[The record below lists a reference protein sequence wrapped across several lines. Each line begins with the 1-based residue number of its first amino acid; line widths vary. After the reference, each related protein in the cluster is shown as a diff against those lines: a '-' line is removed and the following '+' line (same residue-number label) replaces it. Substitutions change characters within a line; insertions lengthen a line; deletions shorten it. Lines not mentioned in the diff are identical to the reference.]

1 MATSTPASGRDRAL
15 VICPQPTLQP
25 SLCKILE
32 TLGVSPVVA
41 DSMEEAGRLSAT
53 SGPFSVTVVDV
64 GRADGEGL
72 ETLRRSRLRHE
83 ESGPV
88 VVLAHRDDPAWNSK
102 AELVGAEQVVLAPWT
117 LANLQAAIVKV
128 VPVRPRSLDR
138 DSTGYDEAGVRL
150 RQELALW
157 RSPKMRDV
165 LAMVQQSAGVDITVL
180 IGGETG
186 TGKELVARAI
196 HHLSPRRDHPFVKV
210 NCAAVPADLLES
222 ELFGHE
228 RGAFTG
234 AHQLRVGKFEAADR
248 GVVFLDEIGD
258 LHLSLQAKLLHV
270 LQDGAFSRVG
280 GRSTLKA
287 DVRIVAATNRDLE
300 IDVAAGRFRE
310 DLYYRLNV
318 VQIVVPPLR
327 ERNAEVPL
335 LTDYFVKRDAR
346 LFGRVGFAVSPVAME
361 RLMQHQYPGN
371 VRELENIVKRMVVLN
386 DPLLER
392 VPLGLRK
399 PPIVE
404 PSRAPGTLP
413 ERASLPDRVSLKEI
427 ARAAARAAERE
438 AIARVLKE
446 TRWNR
451 VRAAKLLG
459 ISYRAL
465 LYKIKDV
472 GLASE
477 HALQVG
483 S

>member
-1 MATSTPASGRDRAL
+1 
-15 VICPQPTLQP
+15 
-25 SLCKILE
+25 
-32 TLGVSPVVA
+32 
-41 DSMEEAGRLSAT
+41 
-53 SGPFSVTVVDV
+53 
-64 GRADGEGL
+64 
-72 ETLRRSRLRHE
+72 
-83 ESGPV
+83 
-88 VVLAHRDDPAWNSK
+88 
-102 AELVGAEQVVLAPWT
+102 
-117 LANLQAAIVKV
+117 
-128 VPVRPRSLDR
+128 
-138 DSTGYDEAGVRL
+138 
-150 RQELALW
+150 
-157 RSPKMRDV
+157 
-165 LAMVQQSAGVDITVL
+165 VDITVL

-196 HHLSPRRDHPFVKV
+196 HHLSPRRDRPFVKV
-210 NCAAVPADLLES
+210 NCAAVPAELLES

-280 GRSTLKA
+280 GRSTLKV

-300 IDVAAGRFRE
+300 IDVAEGRFRE

-318 VQIVVPPLR
+318 VQIIVPPLR
-327 ERNAEVPL
+327 ERAAEIPL

-346 LFGRVGFAVSPVAME
+346 LFGHDGFAVSPVAME
-361 RLMQHQYPGN
+361 RLMRHQYPGN
-371 VRELENIVKRMVVLN
+371 VRELENMVKRMVVLN

-392 VPLGLRK
+392 VPLGPRRS
-399 PPIVE
+399 PIEE
-404 PSRAPGTLP
+404 PSRGSGLP
-413 ERASLPDRVSLKEI
+413 PDRVSPSDRVSLKEI
-427 ARAAARAAERE
+427 SRAAARAAERE

-472 GLASE
+472 GLAAE
-477 HALQVG
+477 PALPVG

>member
-1 MATSTPASGRDRAL
+1 VLVSDLAAQQELCRILQGLELFPLVARSLAEAEGLTSSR
-15 VICPQPTLQP
+15 
-25 SLCKILE
+25 
-32 TLGVSPVVA
+32 
-41 DSMEEAGRLSAT
+41 
-53 SGPFSVTVVDV
+53 GPFAATIVDV
-64 GRADGEGL
+64 SQQDGDGL

-83 ESGPV
+83 DPGPL
-88 VVLAHRDDPAWNSK
+88 VVLAHRDDPAHARK
-102 AELVGAEQVVLAPWT
+102 ADLLGAVQVVLAPWSFSSLET
-117 LANLQAAIVKV
+117 AIAKIALA
-128 VPVRPRSLDR
+128 RPRPSAGDGA
-138 DSTGYDEAGVRL
+138 GYDDAGVRL
-150 RQELALW
+150 QQELALW
-157 RSPKMRDV
+157 RSPKMREV
-165 LAMVQQSAGVDITVL
+165 WTVVNQAAGVDITVL
-180 IGGETG
+180 VGGETG

-196 HHLSPRRDHPFVKV
+196 HHLSPRRDCPFVKV
-210 NCAAVPADLLES
+210 NCAAVPAELLES

-234 AHQLRVGKFEAADR
+234 AHQLQIGKFEAADR

-270 LQDGAFSRVG
+270 LQDGVFSRVG
-280 GRSTLKA
+280 GRSSLKV

-300 IDVAAGRFRE
+300 VDVAEGRFRE

-318 VQIVVPPLR
+318 VQVVVPPLR
-327 ERNAEVPL
+327 ERTAEIPL
-335 LTDYFVKRDAR
+335 LADYFIRRYAR
-346 LFGRVGFAVSPVAME
+346 LFRRDGFTVSPIAME
-361 RLMQHQYPGN
+361 RMVRYQYPGN

-392 VPLGLRK
+392 VPLALRR
-399 PPIVE
+399 PPTEESHEKTV
-404 PSRAPGTLP
+404 PVSVQ
-413 ERASLPDRVSLKEI
+413 VSLKEI

-477 HALQVG
+477 QVLPVR

>member
-1 MATSTPASGRDRAL
+1 VLVSDLAAQQELCRILKGLELFPLVARSLAEAEGLTSSR
-15 VICPQPTLQP
+15 
-25 SLCKILE
+25 
-32 TLGVSPVVA
+32 
-41 DSMEEAGRLSAT
+41 
-53 SGPFSVTVVDV
+53 GPFAVTIVDV
-64 GRADGEGL
+64 SQQDGDGL

-83 ESGPV
+83 EPGPL
-88 VVLAHRDDPAWNSK
+88 VVLAHRDDPAHARK
-102 AELVGAEQVVLAPWT
+102 ANLLGAEQVVLAPWSFSSLET
-117 LANLQAAIVKV
+117 AIAKVALA
-128 VPVRPRSLDR
+128 RPRPSAGDGA
-138 DSTGYDEAGVRL
+138 GYDDAGVRL
-150 RQELALW
+150 QQELALW
-157 RSPKMRDV
+157 RSPKMLEV
-165 LAMVQQSAGVDITVL
+165 WTVVHQAAGVDITVL
-180 IGGETG
+180 VGGETG

-196 HHLSPRRDHPFVKV
+196 HHLSPRRDCPFVKV
-210 NCAAVPADLLES
+210 NCAAVPAELLES

-234 AHQLRVGKFEAADR
+234 AHQLRIGKFEAADR

-270 LQDGAFSRVG
+270 LQDGVFSRVG
-280 GRSTLKA
+280 GRSSLKV
-287 DVRIVAATNRDLE
+287 DVRIVAATNRNLE
-300 IDVAAGRFRE
+300 IDVAEGRFRE

-318 VQIVVPPLR
+318 VQVVVPPLR
-327 ERNAEVPL
+327 ERTAEIPL
-335 LTDYFVKRDAR
+335 LADYFIRRYAR
-346 LFGRVGFAVSPVAME
+346 LFRRDGFTVSPVAME
-361 RLMQHQYPGN
+361 RLVRYQYPGN

-392 VPLGLRK
+392 VPLALRR
-399 PPIVE
+399 PPTEESQEKTV
-404 PSRAPGTLP
+404 PVSNQ
-413 ERASLPDRVSLKEI
+413 VSLKEI

-477 HALQVG
+477 QVLPVR

>member
-1 MATSTPASGRDRAL
+1 
-15 VICPQPTLQP
+15 
-25 SLCKILE
+25 
-32 TLGVSPVVA
+32 
-41 DSMEEAGRLSAT
+41 
-53 SGPFSVTVVDV
+53 
-64 GRADGEGL
+64 
-72 ETLRRSRLRHE
+72 
-83 ESGPV
+83 
-88 VVLAHRDDPAWNSK
+88 
-102 AELVGAEQVVLAPWT
+102 
-117 LANLQAAIVKV
+117 
-128 VPVRPRSLDR
+128 
-138 DSTGYDEAGVRL
+138 
-150 RQELALW
+150 
-157 RSPKMRDV
+157 
-165 LAMVQQSAGVDITVL
+165 
-180 IGGETG
+180 
-186 TGKELVARAI
+186 
-196 HHLSPRRDHPFVKV
+196 
-210 NCAAVPADLLES
+210 
-222 ELFGHE
+222 
-228 RGAFTG
+228 
-234 AHQLRVGKFEAADR
+234 
-248 GVVFLDEIGD
+248 VFLDEIGD

-280 GRSTLKA
+280 GRSTLKV

-300 IDVAAGRFRE
+300 IDVAEGRFRE

-318 VQIVVPPLR
+318 VQVIVPPLR
-327 ERNAEVPL
+327 ERAAEIPL

-346 LFGRVGFAVSPVAME
+346 IFGREGFAVSPVAME
-361 RLMQHQYPGN
+361 RLMRHPYPGN

-399 PPIVE
+399 AAIE
-404 PSRAPGTLP
+404 TPSAGPGPAPDRAGP
-413 ERASLPDRVSLKEI
+413 SDRVSLKEI

-477 HALQVG
+477 HALPVG

>member
-1 MATSTPASGRDRAL
+1 MATYGSFGTLMRRAL
-15 VICPQPTLQP
+15 IVRLDPAPQRDLYR
-25 SLCKILE
+25 ILE
-32 TLGVSPVVA
+32 GLEISPMVA
-41 DSMEEAGRLSAT
+41 QSLEEAESLNASH
-53 SGPFSVTVVDV
+53 GPFSVTVADV
-64 GRADGEGL
+64 GQEAQDSL
-72 ETLRRSRLRHE
+72 EAFKRSRLRHDDP
-83 ESGPV
+83 GPL
-88 VVLAHRDDPAWNSK
+88 VVLASPADPGAASK
-102 AELVGAEQVVLAPWT
+102 AELLGAEQVVPAPWT
-117 LANLQAAIVKV
+117 LSSLQAAIAKV
-128 VPVRPRSLDR
+128 TAVRPRPSSGDGA
-138 DSTGYDEAGVRL
+138 DYDDDTIRF
-150 RQELALW
+150 QQQLA
-157 RSPKMRDV
+157 RSHGPRMRDV
-165 LAMVQQSAGVDITVL
+165 WTVVQQAAGVDITVL

-186 TGKELVARAI
+186 TGKELIARAI
-196 HHLSPRRDHPFVKV
+196 HYLSPRRDRQFVKV

-234 AHQLRVGKFEAADR
+234 AHQLRVGKFESADH

-270 LQDGAFSRVG
+270 LQDGVFSRVG
-280 GRSTLKA
+280 GRSSLKV

-318 VQIVVPPLR
+318 IQVVVPPLR
-327 ERNAEVPL
+327 ERTAEIPL
-335 LTDYFVKRDAR
+335 LTEYFVRRYAR
-346 LFGRVGFAVSPVAME
+346 LFGRDGFTVSPVAME
-361 RLMQHQYPGN
+361 RLLRHQFPGN

-399 PPIVE
+399 SPLGEPRQVPSPP
-404 PSRAPGTLP
+404 
-413 ERASLPDRVSLKEI
+413 PDRISLKEL
-427 ARAAARAAERE
+427 ARTAARAAERE
-438 AIARVLKE
+438 AIAQVLKE

-472 GLASE
+472 GLAAE
-477 HALQVG
+477 PVITAG

>member
-1 MATSTPASGRDRAL
+1 MTAPTVFETSKRAL
-15 VICPQPTLQP
+15 VVCPD
-25 SLCKILE
+25 
-32 TLGVSPVVA
+32 VVA
-41 DSMEEAGRLSAT
+41 QQGVCRILQGLEVFPLVAKSLAEAEALTGAR
-53 SGPFSVTVVDV
+53 GPFALTVLDASVAE
-64 GRADGEGL
+64 GAGL
-72 ETLRRSRLRHE
+72 EILRRSRLRHE
-83 ESGPV
+83 DPGPLV
-88 VVLAHRDDPAWNSK
+88 MLAQREDAAQARK
-102 AELVGAEQVVLAPWT
+102 ADLLGAEQVVLAPWS
-117 LANLQAAIVKV
+117 LSSLQTAIVKTV
-128 VPVRPRSLDR
+128 LARPRPPAQD
-138 DSTGYDEAGVRL
+138 GAAYDDAGTRL
-150 RQELALW
+150 QQELALW
-157 RSPKMRDV
+157 RSPKMQDAWSV
-165 LAMVQQSAGVDITVL
+165 IHQAAGVDITVL

-186 TGKELVARAI
+186 TGKEVVARAI
-196 HHLSPRRDHPFVKV
+196 HHLSPRRDCPFVKV
-210 NCAAVPADLLES
+210 NCAAVPAELLES

-270 LQDGAFSRVG
+270 LQDGIFSRVG
-280 GRSTLKA
+280 GRSSLKV

-300 IDVAAGRFRE
+300 IDVAEGRFRE

-327 ERNAEVPL
+327 ERVVEIPL
-335 LTDYFVKRDAR
+335 LTDYFVRRYAR
-346 LFGRVGFAVSPVAME
+346 LFRRDDFVISPVAME
-361 RLMQHQYPGN
+361 RLVRHQYPGN

-399 PPIVE
+399 AAGEEPREAVSPPV
-404 PSRAPGTLP
+404 
-413 ERASLPDRVSLKEI
+413 DRISLKEI

-472 GLASE
+472 GLASDRTTE
-477 HALQVG
+477 QQPVPAR

>member
-1 MATSTPASGRDRAL
+1 VRPDPAQQQGLCR
-15 VICPQPTLQP
+15 VLQD
-25 SLCKILE
+25 LE
-32 TLGVSPVVA
+32 LSPVVA
-41 DSMEEAGRLSAT
+41 QSLGEAEGLTNSR
-53 SGPFSVTVVDV
+53 GPFALTVVDV
-64 GRADGEGL
+64 GRTDGDSL
-72 ETLRRSRLRHE
+72 EALRRSRLRHE
-83 ESGPV
+83 DPGPL
-88 VVLAHRDDPAWNSK
+88 VVLGSRDAPARASK
-102 AELVGAEQVVLAPWT
+102 SDLLGADQVVLAPW
-117 LANLQAAIVKV
+117 NLSSFQAAIVKIV
-128 VPVRPRSLDR
+128 LARERA
-138 DSTGYDEAGVRL
+138 STDGAGYDDAGVRL
-150 RQELALW
+150 QQELALW
-157 RSPKMRDV
+157 RSPRMRDV
-165 LAMVQQSAGVDITVL
+165 WTVVHQAAGVDITVL

-196 HHLSPRRDHPFVKV
+196 HHMSPRRDKPFVKV
-210 NCAAVPADLLES
+210 NCAAVPAELLES

-234 AHQLRVGKFEAADR
+234 AHQLRVGKFEAADH

-280 GRSTLKA
+280 GRSTLKV

-300 IDVAAGRFRE
+300 IDVAEGRFRE

-327 ERNAEVPL
+327 ERTAEIPL
-335 LTDYFVKRDAR
+335 LTDYFARRYTRVFRRD
-346 LFGRVGFAVSPVAME
+346 GFAVSPIAME
-361 RLMQHQYPGN
+361 RLMRHQYPGN

-386 DPLLER
+386 DPSLDR
-392 VPLGLRK
+392 VFLGQRR
-399 PPIVE
+399 PPVE
-404 PSRAPGTLP
+404 ETGHGQRT
-413 ERASLPDRVSLKEI
+413 LPDRVSLKEI
-427 ARAAARAAERE
+427 SRAAARAAERE

-472 GLASE
+472 GLTAE
-477 HALQVG
+477 HALPAG
-483 S
+483 P